1 MMGMSRPLR
10 FIPEGGAL
18 VEVTTRTIQGRLLLR
33 PSQKLNDVFLGVLGR
48 AQSRH
53 PLEVVAYCCLS
64 SHYHLLLRVDNAKQ
78 LSDFMTYF
86 NGNLAKEV
94 ARLTGW
100 KDRVW
105 SRRYQA
111 IVISDEEE
119 AQVERLLYILGNCVK
134 EGLVGSPLEW
144 PGVHCARALI
154 TGERVEGTW
163 FNRSL
168 ESNASLRGE
177 TYEERKYASI
187 EVVHLS
193 PLPCWKHLSEE
204 VYRERVAELIRQ
216 IEQDAAVQ
224 RQEAGIPLLG
234 ADGVKAQNPE
244 TRPRKLKKSLAPL
257 FHAFR
262 KAARKALYEAYAW
275 FVAAYREAAAK
286 LRSGDRTVAFPR
298 GCFPPRLP
306 FVAA

>member
-1 MMGMSRPLR
+1 MA
-10 FIPEGGAL
+10 F
-18 VEVTTRTIQGRLLLR
+18 
-33 PSQKLNDVFLGVLGR
+33 
-48 AQSRH
+48 
-53 PLEVVAYCCLS
+53 
-64 SHYHLLLRVDNAKQ
+64 
-78 LSDFMTYF
+78 F

-105 SRRYQA
+105 ARRYQA
-111 IVISDEEE
+111 IVVSDEEE
-119 AQVERLLYILGNCVK
+119 AQVGRLLYILANCVK
-134 EGLVGSPLEW
+134 EGLVSSPLEW

-154 TGERVEGTW
+154 TGEPVEGTW
-163 FNRSL
+163 YNRSL
-168 ESNASLRGE
+168 EYNASLRGE
-177 TYEERKYASI
+177 KSDERKYASTEI
-187 EVVHLS
+187 VNLS
-193 PLPCWKHLSEE
+193 QLPCWKHLSAE
-204 VYRERVAELIRQ
+204 VYRERVSEMVRQ
-216 IEQDAAVQ
+216 IEQAAATQ
-224 RQEAGIPLLG
+224 RQESGLPLLG

-244 TRPRKLKKSLAPL
+244 TRPATLKKSPAPL

-262 KAARKALYEAYAW
+262 KSVRKALYEAYAW